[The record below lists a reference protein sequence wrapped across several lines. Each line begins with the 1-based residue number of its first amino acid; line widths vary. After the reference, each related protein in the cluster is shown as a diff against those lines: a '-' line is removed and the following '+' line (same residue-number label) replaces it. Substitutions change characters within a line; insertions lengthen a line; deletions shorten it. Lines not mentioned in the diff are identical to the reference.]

1 MSTTKTTYASVW
13 KHLSTVDCTGK
24 IQTIRGGG
32 KELSYLSWAWAW
44 GIMMEH
50 YPEAQFYFKEDTLHP
65 DDSVTVH
72 VQVSIGELIREM
84 WLPVMD
90 HRNNAIKG
98 PDARQISDTKMRAL
112 VKCFALYGLGHFIY
126 AGEDMP
132 PKAEEV
138 VPEVVQ
144 EKPKAKAKA
153 KLPANEEEMM
163 EGLIE
168 KSASGESPFPN
179 DVENWD
185 VTMAT
190 EIVDLMLGTIKGM
203 AKSVDDMKSFWKA
216 NLELIGKMEK
226 TFPEQKKKLQDG
238 FTILRKQFEE
248 GDK

>member
-1 MSTTKTTYASVW
+1 
-13 KHLSTVDCTGK
+13 
-24 IQTIRGGG
+24 
-32 KELSYLSWAWAW
+32 
-44 GIMMEH
+44 
-50 YPEAQFYFKEDTLHP
+50 
-65 DDSVTVH
+65 
-72 VQVSIGELIREM
+72 
-84 WLPVMD
+84 
-90 HRNNAIKG
+90 
-98 PDARQISDTKMRAL
+98 MRAL

-132 PKAEEV
+132 PKAEEA

-168 KSASGESPFPN
+168 KSASGDSPFPN

-190 EIVDLMLGTIKGM
+190 EIVDLMLGTIKGL
-203 AKSVDDMKSFWKA
+203 ASSVDDMKSFWKA
-216 NLELIGKMEK
+216 NLDLIGKLEK

-238 FTILRKQFEE
+238 FTVLRKQLEE
-248 GDK
+248 KK